1 MYSSYEGGR
10 FTDKL
15 NFDYSLAPESYF
27 YDDTVLEATTV
38 VNNTSTKFDKFN
50 TKNLQGKIYVKNTST
65 NEGGE
70 LLNLIPYLSSK
81 YSTTIVSDLS
91 SRVLSFD
98 LMYDTLLIQT
108 NSFFVIEQLKFENGK
123 FNDPFNDNISL
134 PINSNNF
141 DKISNRFKKDLN
153 VYYYKLKVE
162 QDSTQTKTLSVY
174 PEIYEYNYNSNTNT
188 KLFPK
193 NNLELRNNINRFI
206 LSGYN
211 VLYDKVDTP
220 IITYRGDVDAFN
232 LSYLVKDQNMSP
244 VIASH
249 NFFIDNNSNVT
260 FVRDDYV
267 RAVHDNKTFTFENTN
282 TLDSFNFNLSS
293 DPLTVS
299 NKSLVL

>member
-1 MYSSYEGGR
+1 M
-10 FTDKL
+10 
-15 NFDYSLAPESYF
+15 
-27 YDDTVLEATTV
+27 
-38 VNNTSTKFDKFN
+38 
-50 TKNLQGKIYVKNTST
+50 
-65 NEGGE
+65 
-70 LLNLIPYLSSK
+70 
-81 YSTTIVSDLS
+81 
-91 SRVLSFD
+91 
-98 LMYDTLLIQT
+98 
-108 NSFFVIEQLKFENGK
+108 
-123 FNDPFNDNISL
+123 
-134 PINSNNF
+134 
-141 DKISNRFKKDLN
+141 
-153 VYYYKLKVE
+153 
-162 QDSTQTKTLSVY
+162 
-174 PEIYEYNYNSNTNT
+174 
-188 KLFPK
+188 
-193 NNLELRNNINRFI
+193 ELRNNINRFI

-299 NKSLVL
+299 NNSLVL